1 MALLVLRG
9 ERRNLRRVYGDSAN
23 RSDVGEVAQ
32 VGKPC
37 LPDFKITSSFNK
49 SLEKSACEVPRGRG
63 RYSNC
68 DHVQSIDLAS

>member
-37 LPDFKITSSFNK
+37 LPDFKITFSFNK
-49 SLEKSACEVPRGRG
+49 SLEKSACEVPWGRG
-63 RYSNC
+63 RLSNC